1 MGGELVRPCQ
11 DCVDPEVV
19 GCQCSEDSSTNILVG
34 GSGSP
39 GDPFVPEI
47 IFDPDSGNQA
57 VDDGTGLLVPTWDYI
72 RIYASVNQD
81 RATTEALNFDANT
94 LGHGNQSMHTTTLPD
109 SHHVDI
115 LEDGWYALYAQALA
129 TDDTFVTGLN
139 LYWEDG
145 ANTKYSEG
153 FADQTPCVV
162 STYTED
168 WLSAGDNMSVHIEFT
183 GVGPVTLQGVGGKG
197 YRTFAVVRKI
207 AKV

>member
-1 MGGELVRPCQ
+1 MSRPCA
-11 DCVDPEVV
+11 DCVDPEVT
-19 GCQCSEDSSTNILVG
+19 GCQCSMDSSDTVLVT
-34 GSGSP
+34 GSGSVA
-39 GDPFVPEI
+39 DPFVPAANL
-47 IFDPDSGNQA
+47 DPDSGNNLSESA
-57 VDDGTGLLVPTWDYI
+57 SGLLVPTWDYI
-72 RIYASVNQD
+72 RIYASVDQD

-94 LGHGNQSMHTTTLPD
+94 LVHGNQLLHSTTLPD

-115 LEDGWYALYAQALA
+115 LEDGWYAMYAQTLVK
-129 TDDTFVTGLN
+129 DDNYVTGIN

-153 FADQTPCVV
+153 YAPETPTVV

-183 GVGPVTLQGVGGKG
+183 GDGPAVLAGVGGKG
-197 YRTFAVVRKI
+197 YRTYAVVRKI